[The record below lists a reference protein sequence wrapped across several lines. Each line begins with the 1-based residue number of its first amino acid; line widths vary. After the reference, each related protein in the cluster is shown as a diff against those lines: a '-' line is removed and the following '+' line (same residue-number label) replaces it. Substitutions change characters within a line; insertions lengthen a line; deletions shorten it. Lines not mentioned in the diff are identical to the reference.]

1 MRDRRLK
8 PLAGAL
14 AVAVLGAL
22 ASGGSTRAADAGHE
36 AVAEARD
43 YWVDTFGPAVAVEAG
58 EDLAL
63 RLAHFQRYEA
73 LHEVFAQALA
83 KEAGLKSP
91 RLWELHPDVLFFRT
105 ILTQTALNGE
115 ASCEDSRN
123 CAVSEATGPA
133 GSFGQTCERQHV
145 EAVSACGAILTSR
158 CRGVAERLCRKL
170 RRQAY
175 RLCTEVASCQLECC
189 LGYCCGTHCATWAAN
204 GRTGTKCAN
213 CAAVPTP
220 AAPPGQRR

>member
-1 MRDRRLK
+1 MPDRDLK
-8 PLAGAL
+8 PFVAAL
-14 AVAVLGAL
+14 AVAALGPFAN
-22 ASGGSTRAADAGHE
+22 GGCTFAADAGHE
-36 AVAEARD
+36 AVAEERD
-43 YWVDTFGPAVAVEAG
+43 YWRRTFGPSVAVEKG

-73 LHEVFAQALA
+73 LHEVFSQALA

-91 RLWELHPDVLFFRT
+91 GLWEFHPDVLFFQT

-123 CAVSEATGPA
+123 CAVPEATGPA
-133 GSFGQTCERQHV
+133 CSPRQTCERRHV

-170 RRQAY
+170 RRRAY
-175 RLCTEVASCQLECC
+175 GLCAEVASCQMECC
-189 LGYCCGTHCATWAAN
+189 LSHCSGTSCATWAAN
-204 GRTGTKCAN
+204 GSTGTKCGN
-213 CAAVPTP
+213 CAPVPTP
-220 AAPPGQRR
+220 TAPPG